1 MEKSRLLPPGLLL
14 LCALSAPSATL
25 VHATEQGAGNS
36 LKTVLDFGAKGD
48 GHTDDTDSIQ
58 KAVDSG
64 VGDIVFPAGVYL
76 VSRPIRVELD
86 RSGPVSISGNGTA
99 RIVMAGAGPALR
111 LMGTHQG
118 TAGPATVEPKVWE
131 RQRMPLVDGI
141 EILGRHPEAS
151 GIEAQGTMQLTITRV
166 TVRSA
171 LHGIHLIKRN
181 RNVVISECHLYD
193 NRGVG
198 LFLDGVNLHQ
208 INVTNCHISYNRR
221 GGIVSTHSQIRN
233 LQIGSCDIEGN
244 MAKGSGPAAN
254 ILIDAATESVREVS
268 IVGCTIQHENLGPE
282 SANIRLLG
290 PSLEQAHKVGHF
302 LIADNA
308 ISNAGVNVHLR
319 HVRGVTLVGN
329 TVWSGGQYNLLVE
342 GSSNIVVGPNLFDR
356 NPDYRPY
363 SKSKNGLL
371 FRDSRDC
378 TLSGLH
384 INQVLGTPAALI
396 LERCQWFNVTNCTIL
411 DSDGCGLMLRDVQNS
426 RVSGCIIR
434 SGSKKTADSR
444 PICISGGQGN
454 QIVDNL
460 LSTE

>member
-1 MEKSRLLPPGLLL
+1 MGKSKLLPFGLFLF
-14 LCALSAPSATL
+14 CAFLAPASAV
-25 VHATEQGAGNS
+25 VHVTEKGAGNA
-36 LKTVLDFGAKGD
+36 LKNVQDFGATGD
-48 GHTDDTDSIQ
+48 GRTDDTDSIQ

-64 VGDIVFPAGVYL
+64 AGDIRFPKGVYL
-76 VSRPIRVELD
+76 ISRPIRVELD
-86 RSGPVSISGNGTA
+86 RFGPVSISGNGTA
-99 RIVMAGAGPALR
+99 RIVMAGPGPTLR
-111 LMGTHQG
+111 LVGTHQG
-118 TAGPATVEPKVWE
+118 TAGPDTVEPRVWE

-141 EILGRHPEAS
+141 EILGRHPQAS

-166 TVRSA
+166 TVRAA

-193 NRGVG
+193 NRGIG

-208 INVTNCHISYNRR
+208 INVTNSHISYNRR

-244 MAKGSGPAAN
+244 MAKGSLPAAN

-268 IVGCTIQHENLGPE
+268 IVGCTIQHQNLGPE
-282 SANIRLLG
+282 SANIRLVG

-308 ISNAGVNVHLR
+308 ISDAGVNVHLK
-319 HVRGVTLVGN
+319 HVRGVTLIGN
-329 TVWSGGQYNLLVE
+329 TLWMGGAYNLLVE
-342 GSSNIVVGPNLFDR
+342 ASSNIVVGPNLFDR

-371 FRDSRDC
+371 FRDSHDS

-411 DSDGCGLMLRDVQNS
+411 DSDGCGLMLKDVHNS
-426 RVSGCIIR
+426 RVSGCTIR
-434 SGSKKTADSR
+434 SPSKKTAGSE
-444 PICISGGQGN
+444 PICVSGGQGN

-460 LSTE
+460 LSPE

>member
-1 MEKSRLLPPGLLL
+1 MGKSGSLAPAFLLFSAWSTLAAALLP
-14 LCALSAPSATL
+14 
-25 VHATEQGAGNS
+25 ATEQELGNS
-36 LKTVLDFGAKGD
+36 LKSVRDFGAKGD
-48 GHTDDTDSIQ
+48 AHTDDTDAIQ

-64 VGDIVFPAGVYL
+64 AGDIHFPRGVYL
-76 VSRPIRVELD
+76 VSRTIRVELD
-86 RSGPVSISGNGTA
+86 RAGPLSISGNGTA
-99 RIVMAGAGPALR
+99 QIVMAGAGPALR
-111 LMGTHQG
+111 LVGTHQG
-118 TAGPATVEPKVWE
+118 TAGPATVEPRVWE
-131 RQRMPLVDGI
+131 RQRMPLLDGI
-141 EILGRHPEAS
+141 EIVGRHPEAS
-151 GIEAQGTMQLTITRV
+151 GIEASGTMQLTITRV
-166 TVRSA
+166 IVRSA

-198 LFLDGVNLHQ
+198 LFLDGANLHQ
-208 INVTNCHISYNRR
+208 INVTNCHISYNRG
-221 GGIVSTHSQIRN
+221 GGIVATDSQIRN

-244 MAKGSGPAAN
+244 MAKGSAPTAN

-268 IVGCTIQHENLGPE
+268 IVGCTIQHESLGPE
-282 SANIRLLG
+282 SANILLVG

-302 LIADNA
+302 VIADNV
-308 ISNAGVNVHLR
+308 ISDAGVNVHLK

-329 TVWSGGQYNLLVE
+329 TLWSGGHYNLLVE

-384 INQVLGTPAALI
+384 INQVLGTPAALV
-396 LERCQWFNVTNCTIL
+396 LERCQWFNITNSTIL
-411 DSDGCGLMLRDVQNS
+411 DSDGCGLMLRDVHNS

-434 SGSKKTADSR
+434 SRSEKTAESQ
-444 PICISGGQGN
+444 PICVSGGQGN

-460 LSTE
+460 LSPE

>member
-1 MEKSRLLPPGLLL
+1 MGKSGLLPPGLLL
-14 LCALSAPSATL
+14 FCAFSAAAAAWVP
-25 VHATEQGAGNS
+25 ATEQGSGHS
-36 LKTVLDFGAKGD
+36 LKSVRDFGAKGD

-64 VGDIVFPAGVYL
+64 VGDIHFPRGVYL

-99 RIVMAGAGPALR
+99 RIVMAGPGPALR
-111 LMGTHQG
+111 LVGTHQG
-118 TAGPATVEPKVWE
+118 TAGPDTVKANVWE

-171 LHGIHLIKRN
+171 VHGIHLIKRN

-221 GGIVSTHSQIRN
+221 GGIVLTNSQIRN

-254 ILIDAATESVREVS
+254 ILIDAATQSVREVS

-290 PSLEQAHKVGHF
+290 PSREQAHKVGHF

-308 ISNAGVNVHLR
+308 ISDAGVNVHLKY
-319 HVRGVTLVGN
+319 VRGVTLVGN
-329 TVWSGGQYNLLVE
+329 TLWMGGQYNLLVV

-356 NPDYRPY
+356 NPDYQPY
-363 SKSKNGLL
+363 SSSKNGLL

-384 INQVLGTPAALI
+384 INHVLGMPAALI
-396 LERCQWFNVTNCTIL
+396 LERCQWFNVTNSTIL
-411 DSDGCGLMLRDVQNS
+411 DSDGCGLMLKDVHNS

-434 SGSKKTADSR
+434 SGSRQTGESQ
-444 PICISGGQGN
+444 PICLSGGQGN

-460 LSTE
+460 LSPE